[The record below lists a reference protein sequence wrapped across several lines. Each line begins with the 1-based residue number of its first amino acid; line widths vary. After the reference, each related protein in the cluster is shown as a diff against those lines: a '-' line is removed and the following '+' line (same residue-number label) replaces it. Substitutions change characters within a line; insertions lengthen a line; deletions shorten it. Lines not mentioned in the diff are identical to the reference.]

1 MEFAADAKK
10 RKEEES
16 HAQTTMV
23 PEIVA
28 VDFLELEES
37 FIKEKHLV
45 RVMRDG
51 ELKIYRWDE
60 GTNRYV
66 SFVTKST
73 IITALSIYA
82 YEKYGKQINLS
93 YNKLDDVVN
102 RMFCASVPLLNEL
115 DESEIVRFSMN
126 TQIFFIDGYL
136 DIKID
141 SDGELPFHHVSTKDY
156 FHVFCLPYTFEQG
169 YLIPFYFDELLNYM
183 FDNDKTKI
191 TLVYEI
197 IGAILSNVPLKNVF
211 VFQGISNG
219 GKSTLAEIIM
229 RLFNEDEVKQIGSI
243 NEIDEI
249 KSKKYEGKIK
259 LLCID
264 DAPNER
270 WSSQTVSYLK
280 TRSSGIQR
288 GLTSTFKILLST
300 NYPIM
305 FKTEDGRDESMEGRI
320 VVVPFEKN
328 LKTVEKENASIG
340 EIIRKF
346 RDGSL
351 NYELPYI
358 AGRALVYFANVY
370 SNNRE
375 FVHRYSLNKCVVNSG
390 TEQSNNDGNTSNK
403 SKSKNSPTFFNAP
416 QKISDKNEKLLELL
430 RENFERTDKEEE
442 YLMADTVLQIIEELM
457 PGTNGR
463 VQDVGKP
470 VKAVF
475 GDDCSWS
482 RRKDNK
488 TWYKIKRKL

>member
-1 MEFAADAKK
+1 M
-10 RKEEES
+10 
-16 HAQTTMV
+16 
-23 PEIVA
+23 
-28 VDFLELEES
+28 
-37 FIKEKHLV
+37 
-45 RVMRDG
+45 
-51 ELKIYRWDE
+51 
-60 GTNRYV
+60 
-66 SFVTKST
+66 
-73 IITALSIYA
+73 YA
-82 YEKYGKQINLS
+82 YEKYGEQIKLS
-93 YNKLDDVVN
+93 SNKLDDVVN
-102 RMFCASVPLLNEL
+102 RMLYASVPLLNE
-115 DESEIVRFSMN
+115 SEIIKFSID
-126 TQIFFIDGYL
+126 TQVFFKDGYL

-141 SDGELPFHHVSTKDY
+141 SNGYNYFYPVDTKDY
-156 FHVFCLPYTFEQG
+156 FHVFCLPYIFEQG
-169 YLIPFYFDELLNYM
+169 LFCPLAFDELLNYM
-183 FDNDKTKI
+183 FDNDKTKT

-197 IGAILSNVPLKNVF
+197 IGAFLSNVTLKNVF

-288 GLTSTFKILLST
+288 DLTTTFKILLST
-300 NYPIM
+300 NYPIT

-320 VVVPFEKN
+320 VVVPFEKD

-358 AGRALVYFANVY
+358 AKEALIQFGNVY
-370 SNNRE
+370 KRNQE
-375 FVHRYSLNKCVVNSG
+375 FIHHYQLNECVVNSG
-390 TEQSNNDGNTSNK
+390 TEQSSNDGNTSNE
-403 SKSKNSPTFFNAP
+403 SKSKNSPTPFNAT
-416 QKISDKNEKLLELL
+416 QKISDKNEKLLKLL

-442 YLMADTVLQIIEELM
+442 YLMADTVLQIIKELM
-457 PGTNGR
+457 TETDGR
-463 VQDVGKP
+463 VQDLGKP

-475 GDDCSWS
+475 GEDYIW
-482 RRKDNK
+482 RKRKDNK
-488 TWYKIKRKL
+488 TWYKIKLKL

>member
-1 MEFAADAKK
+1 
-10 RKEEES
+10 
-16 HAQTTMV
+16 
-23 PEIVA
+23 
-28 VDFLELEES
+28 
-37 FIKEKHLV
+37 
-45 RVMRDG
+45 
-51 ELKIYRWDE
+51 
-60 GTNRYV
+60 
-66 SFVTKST
+66 
-73 IITALSIYA
+73 
-82 YEKYGKQINLS
+82 
-93 YNKLDDVVN
+93 
-102 RMFCASVPLLNEL
+102 
-115 DESEIVRFSMN
+115 
-126 TQIFFIDGYL
+126 
-136 DIKID
+136 
-141 SDGELPFHHVSTKDY
+141 
-156 FHVFCLPYTFEQG
+156 
-169 YLIPFYFDELLNYM
+169 
-183 FDNDKTKI
+183 
-191 TLVYEI
+191 
-197 IGAILSNVPLKNVF
+197 
-211 VFQGISNG
+211 
-219 GKSTLAEIIM
+219 
-229 RLFNEDEVKQIGSI
+229 
-243 NEIDEI
+243 
-249 KSKKYEGKIK
+249 
-259 LLCID
+259 
-264 DAPNER
+264 
-270 WSSQTVSYLK
+270 
-280 TRSSGIQR
+280 
-288 GLTSTFKILLST
+288 
-300 NYPIM
+300 
-305 FKTEDGRDESMEGRI
+305 MEGRI